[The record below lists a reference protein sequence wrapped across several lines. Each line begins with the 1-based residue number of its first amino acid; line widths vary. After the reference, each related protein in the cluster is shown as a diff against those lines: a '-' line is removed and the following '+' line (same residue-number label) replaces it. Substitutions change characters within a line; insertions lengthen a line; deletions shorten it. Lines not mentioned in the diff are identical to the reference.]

1 MFRKHLVVFTL
12 LLVCVSFF
20 TFSQDSEW
28 YYNKPIKRIYFEGL
42 VSVSNADLV
51 AVSNQ
56 FLEKNFTDEVFEQ
69 LLTHLFSLDYFKDIE
84 TDVVPLDKQ
93 GTNIMIR
100 FTVSEY
106 PLISKISFNG
116 NNQIRNSELKD
127 AILLKEKTIFNDSK
141 VLVDERAIR
150 DLYLSKGFTNIRV
163 SSEKIQKDDET
174 IQVEFIILE
183 GKPTIVSS
191 ISFEGN
197 ASFAQKSLKKEMAQ
211 KEKTLFE
218 KGIFQEAN
226 IELDKQKLIGF
237 YQERGYIEASIV
249 DVIRETNFNEADNR
263 DELAL
268 TYIIREGSQYTY
280 KGTSISGNKL
290 FSTEELLDKI
300 KLKDG
305 EVFNAIK
312 FSNGLRAIYDTYV
325 EKGYT
330 SNQFAPQEY
339 KNIDAKTLSYSIEI
353 VERPRSYIENIII
366 RGNEKTKDFVILREI
381 PLESGDVYSQT
392 KIANGLRNLYNT
404 QFFSSILPDIQ
415 QGSEENLIDLIYEV
429 TEQSTTSLEFGL
441 TFSGVSDPDTPPIS
455 FFSKLT
461 DSNFMGTGK
470 TIGAE
475 LTIADANYTI
485 GGKYID
491 NWLFGKPIS
500 LFAQATLSYKT
511 LTTLQQTYFPQSS
524 NYYLMDYDEL
534 STNFAFGLGR
544 RWFPN
549 FAIISTNAGISIDL
563 FKNFY
568 DAETF
573 IPYED
578 RVRSAY
584 EAIGVTN
591 SIYTS
596 ISFDDRDIFYDASKG
611 WFASQRLSWTGLIPS
626 IETEFF
632 LRSDSKF
639 EFYFTLLDAPV
650 TDIWNLKFVFFAY
663 TGLSFLTPTTNTAI
677 SNDSKLLVDGMFN
690 GRGWNN
696 ARDNRGNALWS
707 TNLELRFPVA
717 PGMLSLDAFYDIAVV
732 KDTLKD
738 LTSLSQDDFY
748 YSFGAGLRISV
759 PQFPL
764 KFLWGF
770 PYKYENGNFQW
781 KNNTQFPVEFILSF
795 NLINR

>member
-100 FTVSEY
+100 FTVTEY

-226 IELDKQKLIGF
+226 IELDKQKLLGF

-268 TYIIREGSQYTY
+268 TYIIREGSQYSY

-339 KNIDAKTLSYSIEI
+339 KNIDAKTISYSIDI

-366 RGNEKTKDFVILREI
+366 RGNEKTKDHVILREI

-415 QGSEENLIDLIYEV
+415 QGSEPNLIDLIYEV

-568 DAETF
+568 DANSF
-573 IPYED
+573 IPYEEKI
-578 RVRSAY
+578 RSAY
-584 EAIGVTN
+584 ESIGVTN
-591 SIYTS
+591 SVYTS
-596 ISFDDRDIFYDASKG
+596 ISFDDRDIYYDASKG

-626 IETEFF
+626 VEKEFF

>member
-84 TDVVPLDKQ
+84 TDIVPLDKQ

-100 FTVSEY
+100 FTVTEY

-226 IELDKQKLIGF
+226 IELDKQKLLGF

-268 TYIIREGSQYTY
+268 TYIIREGSQYSY

-339 KNIDAKTLSYSIEI
+339 KNIDAKTISYSIDI

-366 RGNEKTKDFVILREI
+366 RGNEKTKDHVILREI

-415 QGSEENLIDLIYEV
+415 QGSEPNLIDLIYEV

-568 DAETF
+568 DANSF
-573 IPYED
+573 IPYEEKI
-578 RVRSAY
+578 RSAY
-584 EAIGVTN
+584 ESIGVTN
-591 SIYTS
+591 SVYTS
-596 ISFDDRDIFYDASKG
+596 ISFDDRDIYYDASKG

-626 IETEFF
+626 VEKEFF

-663 TGLSFLTPTTNTAI
+663 TALSFLTPTTNTAI

>member
-100 FTVSEY
+100 FTVTEY

-226 IELDKQKLIGF
+226 IELDKQKLLGF

-268 TYIIREGSQYTY
+268 TYIIREGSQYSY

-339 KNIDAKTLSYSIEI
+339 KNIDAKTISYSIDI

-366 RGNEKTKDFVILREI
+366 RGNEKTKDHVILREI

-392 KIANGLRNLYNT
+392 KVYNGLRNLYNT

-415 QGSEENLIDLIYEV
+415 QGSEPNLIDLIYEV

-568 DAETF
+568 DANSF
-573 IPYED
+573 IPYEEKI
-578 RVRSAY
+578 RSAY
-584 EAIGVTN
+584 ESIGVTN
-591 SIYTS
+591 SVYTS
-596 ISFDDRDIFYDASKG
+596 ISFDDRDIYYDASKG

-626 IETEFF
+626 VEKEFF

>member
-20 TFSQDSEW
+20 TFSQDFEW

-84 TDVVPLDKQ
+84 TDIVPLDKQ

-100 FTVSEY
+100 FTVTEY

-116 NNQIRNSELKD
+116 NNQIRDSELKD

-226 IELDKQKLIGF
+226 IELDKQKLLGF

-249 DVIRETNFNEADNR
+249 DLIRETNFNEADNR

-268 TYIIREGSQYTY
+268 TYIIREGSQYSY

-305 EVFNAIK
+305 EVFNTIK

-339 KNIDAKTLSYSIEI
+339 KNIDAKTISYSIDI

-366 RGNEKTKDFVILREI
+366 RGNEKTKDHVILREI

-392 KIANGLRNLYNT
+392 KVYNGLRNLYNT

-415 QGSEENLIDLIYEV
+415 QGSEPNLIDLIYEV

-455 FFSKLT
+455 FFSKIT
-461 DSNFMGTGK
+461 DSNFLGSGK

-524 NYYLMDYDEL
+524 NYYLMDYDEF

-568 DAETF
+568 DANSF
-573 IPYED
+573 IPYEEKI
-578 RVRSAY
+578 RSAY
-584 EAIGVTN
+584 ESIGVTN
-591 SIYTS
+591 SVYTS

-626 IETEFF
+626 IETDFF

-663 TGLSFLTPTTNTAI
+663 SGLSFLVPT
-677 SNDSKLLVDGMFN
+677 SNSNVSYNSKLLVDGMFN

-696 ARDNRGNALWS
+696 VRDNRGNSLWS
-707 TNLELRFPVA
+707 TNFELRFPVA
-717 PGMLSLDAFYDIAVV
+717 PGVLSIDAFYDIAAV
-732 KDTLKD
+732 KDNLYDFKN
-738 LTSLSQDDFY
+738 LSQDDFY
-748 YSFGAGLRISV
+748 HSFGGGLRISV

-764 KFLWGF
+764 KFLWSF
-770 PYKYENGNFQW
+770 PFKYEKGDFQW
-781 KNNTQFPVEFILSF
+781 KNDTQFPVEFVLSF
-795 NLINR
+795 NLVNR